1 MYKGSE
7 DTSVED
13 LSPAV
18 NPRLGQDKGVHSS
31 GVCSITAPPKKQPKD
46 GSASRDVRPPLPE
59 TSMYKGSESTDSS
72 GDSSSDEEDLAASVN
87 SLKTVKSQLG
97 SGDSSS
103 DEDDLAASVNSLK
116 TVKSQLGSD
125 NEAGNSSS
133 LSLPGTPKIVPPKDG
148 SPSSD
153 IKPPKPSSSSADTA
167 VSSQEHHIQNA
178 KGQLKDEQQGKYDKP
193 KKKKNKKRFL
203 RFFRIKKKDH
213 SKGASKSKGKK
224 AKSNNT
230 GNTIDEERLSGHMK
244 QSNPPVEGNAKDK
257 PTKAQI
263 SKASWD
269 EKVLKITQSSMYK
282 GTDSSEDLS
291 SDEDDLAASVN
302 SLKTVKSQLGS
313 DQEDV
318 SPSGPGFFVCF
329 LPVSTPELS

>member
-1 MYKGSE
+1 MTTPENRMYKGSE

-31 GVCSITAPPKKQPKD
+31 GVCSITAPPKRQPKD

-87 SLKTVKSQLG
+87 SLKTV
-97 SGDSSS
+97 
-103 DEDDLAASVNSLK
+103 
-116 TVKSQLGSD
+116 TSQLGSD

-167 VSSQEHHIQNA
+167 VSGQEHHIHNA

-203 RFFRIKKKDH
+203 WVF
-213 SKGASKSKGKK
+213 
-224 AKSNNT
+224 
-230 GNTIDEERLSGHMK
+230 
-244 QSNPPVEGNAKDK
+244 
-257 PTKAQI
+257 
-263 SKASWD
+263 
-269 EKVLKITQSSMYK
+269 
-282 GTDSSEDLS
+282 
-291 SDEDDLAASVN
+291 
-302 SLKTVKSQLGS
+302 LG
-313 DQEDV
+313 
-318 SPSGPGFFVCF
+318 
-329 LPVSTPELS
+329 